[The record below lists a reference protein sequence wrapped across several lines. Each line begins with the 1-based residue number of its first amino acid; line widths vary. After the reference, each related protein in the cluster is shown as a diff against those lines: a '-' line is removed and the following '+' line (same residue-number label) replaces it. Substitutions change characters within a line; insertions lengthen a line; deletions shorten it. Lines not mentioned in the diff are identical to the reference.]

1 MKVKEKIAREDGK
14 SKWKWAA
21 ESKVMETQ
29 GLSRISKGSRLPRMR
44 REIEEGQ
51 KKLDWKEKK
60 NNYRMRE
67 KGKKKVTFENS
78 DKELEVKGE
87 RSLKV

>member
-44 REIEEGQ
+44 RKMEEGQ
-51 KKLDWKEKK
+51 KKLD
-60 NNYRMRE
+60 
-67 KGKKKVTFENS
+67 
-78 DKELEVKGE
+78 
-87 RSLKV
+87 